1 MIDSNAV
8 VDPSVKLGKGVSVGP
23 FAVIGADVELGDGT
37 TVGPHAVIEG
47 PTSIGK
53 NNHIF
58 QFSSVGEAP
67 QDKKYAGE
75 PTRLVIGDNNTI
87 REFCTVNRGTV
98 QGGGVTQIGND
109 NWIMA
114 YCHIAHD
121 CVVGN
126 NTIFANCASI
136 AGHVEVGDNAVLG
149 GFTVVHQFCK
159 IGAFSLTA
167 MGTILLKDLPP
178 FVRASGN
185 TAEPHGIN
193 VEGLKRADFGAD
205 DVLALKRAYKLL
217 YKSNLRVP
225 EAIDQMETLVSQSDQ
240 IKLFTDFLKRADR
253 GIIR

>member
-1 MIDSNAV
+1 MIDPSAV
-8 VDPSVKLGKGVSVGP
+8 VDPSALIGKGVSVGP

-37 TVGPHAVIEG
+37 SVGPHAVIEG

-53 NNHIF
+53 NNKIF

-75 PTRLVIGDNNTI
+75 ATRLVIGDNNTV
-87 REFCTVNRGTV
+87 REFCTINRGTV
-98 QGGGVTQIGND
+98 QGGGITRIGDD

-114 YCHIAHD
+114 YCHVAHD

-136 AGHVEVGDNAVLG
+136 AGHVEVGNNALLG

-159 IGAFSLTA
+159 IGTFSITA

-193 VEGLKRADFGAD
+193 VEGLKRAKFSAEDI
-205 DVLALKRAYKLL
+205 LALKRAYKLV

-225 EAIDQMETLVSQSDQ
+225 EALDQMGSLVSQSDQ
-240 IKLFTDFLKRADR
+240 VSLFADFIRTADR